1 MNNKNGMMKKIVL
14 PAIPILAPFLSL
26 AQRDNGMPNA
36 EDVFNTIASIAVVA
50 LLMAFILVIMK
61 RVMDN
66 RLKNKIIEKG
76 IPDFVTLPL
85 FQSTAPDQRSVTIKW
100 ALLLAGLGAAFT
112 IIHYTLPLG
121 IHSLA
126 ILAFCLSAS
135 FLCYYLFLK
144 KESR

>member
-1 MNNKNGMMKKIVL
+1 MKKIVL
-14 PAIPILAPFLSL
+14 LAFPILAPFLSL
-26 AQRDNGMPNA
+26 AQRDNGKLNS
-36 EDVFNTIASIAVVA
+36 EEVSILASIAVVG
-50 LLMAFILVIMK
+50 LFMLFILVIMK

-66 RLKNKIIEKG
+66 RLKNKIVEKG
-76 IPDFVTLPL
+76 IPDSVTLPL

-100 ALLLAGLGAAFT
+100 TLLLAGLGAAFT

-126 ILAFCLSAS
+126 IMAFCLSAS